1 MKNKTEKPKKK
12 LLAFLLSLCMLLT
25 LIPSGL
31 ILVAEPENAASIT
44 FTNTSGDGGEDLI
57 SMSEE

>member
-31 ILVAEPENAASIT
+31 ILAAEPENAASIT
-44 FTNTSGDGGEDLI
+44 FTKAASL
-57 SMSEE
+57 